1 MTKKTSRK
9 LGLLLLVLAVC
20 FVVYALGH
28 PTGSFPWSNSVTY
41 GVYLV
46 YILLRECFFGRHLG
60 KNRGDHMK
68 VEQFV
73 MAYGVEQ
80 DRLRAFLPEGFVS
93 LRPVLRINGEIRTNG
108 TETYY
113 LELNTP
119 VEARGKRGWLNVAH
133 WDSEHTDLTCKRE
146 GKAVTFQTP
155 FLQITYT
162 GTGAVGGCPAEKD
175 NDGCFFLEETFRPA
189 EIIDQKKEFCDCA
202 FSWHFTETDAKGVS
216 VNGKTLSAIP
226 TEAKITYPKQ
236 PFTAETAAA
245 IPCEQILGAYM
256 VRFERET

>member
-1 MTKKTSRK
+1 
-9 LGLLLLVLAVC
+9 
-20 FVVYALGH
+20 
-28 PTGSFPWSNSVTY
+28 
-41 GVYLV
+41 
-46 YILLRECFFGRHLG
+46 
-60 KNRGDHMK
+60 MK

-108 TETYY
+108 METYY

-162 GTGAVGGCPAEKD
+162 GTGAVGGCPAEK
-175 NDGCFFLEETFRPA
+175 TTMA
-189 EIIDQKKEFCDCA
+189 
-202 FSWHFTETDAKGVS
+202 VS
-216 VNGKTLSAIP
+216 
-226 TEAKITYPKQ
+226 
-236 PFTAETAAA
+236 F
-245 IPCEQILGAYM
+245 
-256 VRFERET
+256 

>member
-60 KNRGDHMK
+60 KNRGDDMK

-162 GTGAVGGCPAEKD
+162 GTGAVGGCPAEK
-175 NDGCFFLEETFRPA
+175 TTMA
-189 EIIDQKKEFCDCA
+189 
-202 FSWHFTETDAKGVS
+202 VS
-216 VNGKTLSAIP
+216 
-226 TEAKITYPKQ
+226 
-236 PFTAETAAA
+236 F
-245 IPCEQILGAYM
+245 
-256 VRFERET
+256 